1 MSEHRI
7 EEGSPLPY
15 LQRLAATPLKISE
28 AGTVQFP
35 MVRHAAEIGWTTLT
49 PDEARAKRGGDAGT
63 FLRDVLEAKL
73 AAFNPWLTA
82 DAVRAIV
89 ETLDAL
95 PASIDGNREL
105 LSWLRGERAWYDE
118 AEKRHRAVTLIDFDR
133 TADNVFHVT
142 WEWKIKPPARK
153 GNRADVMFVVNG
165 VPVVIVEHKNPKD
178 AGAIERA
185 IKQLRR
191 YELET
196 PELLA
201 TTQLFNVTHLLDYW
215 YGVTWNANRR
225 DMARWKQAPEESYR
239 FAVQAFFEPTE
250 FLRTLQHWILFYVQ
264 DGETRKSVL
273 RQHQRR
279 AIDAILAR
287 CVDPAKTRGLVWH
300 TQGSGKTFTLLTA
313 ARQILEDKARFQ
325 NATVLLV
332 VDRTELEGQLKGWV
346 ERLLG
351 EMQAQDIAV
360 ERASTKARLQELLD
374 ADFRGLIIS
383 MIHKFD
389 EIKRDSCTRENVYV
403 FIDEAHRSV
412 AKDLGTYLMAAL
424 PKATLIGFTGT
435 PIAHSAQGEGT
446 FKIFGAQDEA
456 GYLDKYSI
464 AESIADETTLPI
476 KHVMAPSE
484 MTVPAERLDKEFFAL
499 AESEGVTDVE
509 ELNKVLDRAVGL
521 RTFLTADDRIEKVAA
536 FVAEHFRENVL
547 PLGYKAFV
555 VGVNRQACAK
565 YKQAL
570 DKLLP
575 PQWSAPVYT
584 QNAADVLDRPLVAK
598 LQLSDEAEEQV
609 RLLFKKPTENPKIL
623 IVTDKL
629 LTGYDAPPLYCLYLD
644 KPMRDHVLLQSIARV
659 NRPYVDANGVQKRV
673 GLVVDFVG
681 VLRELKKALQ
691 FDSSDV
697 GGVIEDLDVLLQD
710 FLHRIAQAKQEYLD
724 ANVEGAPDERLEKL
738 VFGRFLEPQA
748 RKTFFEQ
755 YKEIEALWEILSPSP
770 ELRDHIASYKQLSQ
784 LYAAVRNAYAEKVG
798 FVADLAY
805 KTRRLIEESVEQQGL
820 GRLTKSVTFDV
831 ATLQS
836 LRGDKGSD
844 EGKVFNLVRGLQQEI
859 DADPDAA
866 PVLQPLKDR
875 AERILKDLEERKTT
889 GLAAMDQLAALAAE
903 KEAAMKAARDSG
915 LSTRAFGV
923 FWVLREDAAVK
934 SAGLDAMAL
943 AQDIEELLGRFPNA
957 QVNPDEQRRLRAAIY
972 KPLLGLP
979 PEERARAVD
988 LVLKLLLAGG
998 EE

>member
-1 MSEHRI
+1 MS
-7 EEGSPLPY
+7 
-15 LQRLAATPLKISE
+15 TLKISE

-35 MVRHAAEIGWTTLT
+35 MVKHAVEIGWTSIT
-49 PDEARAKRGGDAGT
+49 PEDARTKRGGEAGT
-63 FLRDVLEAKL
+63 FFRDVLEAKL
-73 AAFNPWLTA
+73 AAFNPWMSA
-82 DAVRAIV
+82 DAVRSVV

-95 PASIDGNREL
+95 PATIDGNREL
-105 LSWLRGERAWYDE
+105 LAWLRGERQWYDE
-118 AEKRHRAVTLIDFDR
+118 TEKRHRPVTVIDFEHV
-133 TADNVFHVT
+133 ADNVFHVT

-178 AGAIERA
+178 GDAIERA

-225 DMARWKQAPEESYR
+225 DMARWKQAPEETYR
-239 FAVQAFFEPTE
+239 FAVQAFFEPTD

-279 AIDAILAR
+279 AIDAILDR
-287 CVDPAKTRGLVWH
+287 CADPAKTRGLVWH

-313 ARQILEDKARFQ
+313 ARQILEDKARYA
-325 NATVLLV
+325 NATVILV

-351 EMQAQDIAV
+351 EMQQQDIAV
-360 ERASTKARLQELLD
+360 ERANNKAKLQSLLD

-383 MIHKFD
+383 MIHKF
-389 EIKRDSCTRENVYV
+389 EAIRKDSCLRDNVYV

-412 AKDLGTYLMAAL
+412 AKDLGTYLMAAV
-424 PKATLIGFTGT
+424 PKATIIGFTGT
-435 PIAHSAQGEGT
+435 PIARTSQGEGT
-446 FKIFGAQDEA
+446 FKIFGTQDEL

-536 FVAEHFRENVL
+536 FIAEHFRQNVL

-555 VGVNRQACAK
+555 VAVNREACAK
-565 YKQAL
+565 YKKAL

-575 PQWSAPVYT
+575 PEWSAPVYT
-584 QNAADVLDRPLVAK
+584 ENSADVVDRPLVAE
-598 LQLSDEAEEQV
+598 LQLSDEAEEQL

-697 GGVIEDLDVLLQD
+697 SGVIEDLDVLLQD
-710 FLHRIAQAKQEYLD
+710 FLQRIEQAKQDYLESD
-724 ANVEGAPDERLEKL
+724 SVGSPDERLERL
-738 VFGRFLEPQA
+738 VFGRFLTPEA
-748 RKTFFEQ
+748 RKTFFES
-755 YKEIEALWEILSPSP
+755 YKEIEALWEILSPDLA
-770 ELRDHIASYKQLSQ
+770 LRDHIATYKQLSQ

-805 KTRRLIEESVEQQGL
+805 KTRSLIEASAEQHGL

-831 ATLQS
+831 ATLKS
-836 LRGDKGSD
+836 LRGEDGSD
-844 EGKVFNLVRGLQQEI
+844 EGKVFNLVRGLQHEI
-859 DADPDAA
+859 DEDPAAA

-875 AERILKDLEERKTT
+875 AERIVKDLEERRTS
-889 GLAAMDQLAALAAE
+889 GLAAMDLLAALVTE

-915 LSTRAFGV
+915 LSPQAFAV
-923 FWVLREDAAVK
+923 FWILRDNNALRSCGVVAADLAKDVDA
-934 SAGLDAMAL
+934 SL
-943 AQDIEELLGRFPNA
+943 QRFPTLLVNA
-957 QVNPDEQRRLRAAIY
+957 DEQRRFRAAIY
-972 KPLLGLP
+972 KPLLALSQ
-979 PEERARAVD
+979 EERAKVVELIMGILQAEIDR
-988 LVLKLLLAGG
+988 
-998 EE
+998 